1 MRTLLL
7 LFLLFSFPIPF
18 VNSQNTESCDVI
30 NTSFRVGEEITY
42 VLSYT
47 WFFIWTDVGEA
58 KFTVKSEK
66 KLGQDALHLH
76 AVGYSYPFYDW
87 FFKVRDLYESWVNP
101 VSLKPI
107 YFNRDIYEGG
117 FTKENE
123 YTFDWPNLTVNARE
137 KRRDGPNQYE
147 NILLEPCTYDIVSA
161 IYATRN
167 LEFAKAKPGAS
178 SPVSIVL
185 DRELYHA
192 NYTFVGKEVKNVK
205 GVGKFKTLKFK
216 VSLIAGDVF
225 KEGQY
230 LYVWVSDDKNR
241 IPLLV
246 ESPIIVGTVRARV
259 ANMKGLRHQLS
270 SQIK

>member
-1 MRTLLL
+1 MRAVSIILIF
-7 LFLLFSFPIPF
+7 LFGSS
-18 VNSQNTESCDVI
+18 VYSQTHKSCEVT

-58 KFTVKSEK
+58 KFNVKSEK
-66 KLGQDALHLH
+66 KLGVDALHLH

-87 FFKVRDLYESWVNP
+87 FFKVRDLYESWVDP
-101 VSLKPI
+101 VTLKPI
-107 YFNRDIYEGG
+107 YFNRDIFEGG

-123 YTFDWPNLTVNARE
+123 YTFDWPNLLVDARE
-137 KRRDGPNQYE
+137 KRRDGPNQFE
-147 NILLEPCTYDIVSA
+147 KIKLEPCTYDVVTA

-167 LEFAKAKPGAS
+167 LDFRNAEFGATY
-178 SPVSIVL
+178 PVSIVL
-185 DRELYHA
+185 DRELYKA
-192 NYTFVGKEVKNVK
+192 NYTFVGREEKTVK
-205 GVGKFKTLKFK
+205 GLGKFKTMKFR

-230 LYVWVSDDKNR
+230 LYVWVSDDDNR

-259 ANMKGLRHQLS
+259 VRMRGLRHKLNS
-270 SQIK
+270 KLK

>member
-1 MRTLLL
+1 MRAILLL
-7 LFLLFSFPIPF
+7 LLVFCSSLPYVS
-18 VNSQNTESCDVI
+18 SQEYEKCDVV

-66 KLGQDALHLH
+66 KLGVDALHLH

-101 VSLKPI
+101 VTLKPI

-123 YTFDWPNLTVNARE
+123 YTFNWPNLLVNARE
-137 KRRDGPNQYE
+137 KRRDGPNLFE
-147 NILLEPCTYDIVSA
+147 SVRLEPCTYDIVSA

-167 LEFAKAKPGAS
+167 LDFKDVVAGATF
-178 SPVSIVL
+178 PVTIVL

-192 NYTFVGKEVKNVK
+192 NYTFVGREVKNVK
-205 GVGKFKTLKFK
+205 GMGRFKTMKFR

-225 KEGQY
+225 EEGQY
-230 LYVWVSDDKNR
+230 MFVWVSDDENH

-259 ANMKGLRHQLS
+259 ASMRGLRHGLS
-270 SQIK
+270 SQLK